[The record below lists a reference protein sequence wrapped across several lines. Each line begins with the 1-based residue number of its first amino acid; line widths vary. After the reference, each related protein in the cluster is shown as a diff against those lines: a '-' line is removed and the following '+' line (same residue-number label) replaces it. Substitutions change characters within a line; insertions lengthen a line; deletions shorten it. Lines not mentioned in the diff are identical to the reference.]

1 MKTSVHQKISIY
13 EPGAFY
19 STIKIDKIQYRWKKC
34 HKPLLHFISKHYL
47 KIYKNPSKLF
57 HGIIWE
63 RSWYNLHLIFMSV
76 CLRIKV
82 IFIKRTHCFQKRDL
96 SMTENSTANIKLKE
110 QKIWETKIA
119 LTTCFGFEVVL
130 GFFVCLFCFFL
141 LHDLFPSCGSLVAW
155 NLNIRFINQALENR
169 SGDWTLWMI

>member
-1 MKTSVHQKISIY
+1 
-13 EPGAFY
+13 
-19 STIKIDKIQYRWKKC
+19 
-34 HKPLLHFISKHYL
+34 
-47 KIYKNPSKLF
+47 
-57 HGIIWE
+57 
-63 RSWYNLHLIFMSV
+63 MSV

-82 IFIKRTHCFQKRDL
+82 IFIKRTHCFQKRDP

-141 LHDLFPSCGSLVAW
+141 LHDLFPSCGSLVA
-155 NLNIRFINQALENR
+155 
-169 SGDWTLWMI
+169 